1 MIPKIP
7 MTRQQLP
14 PQIKKITVTD
24 RVTKKP
30 VIRYQVT
37 VDAGTRDVV
46 TEDDDGSL
54 ITTTKR
60 VQTRKRYR
68 TEKEAR
74 TELGKILDQVTKG
87 VYVTAS
93 TLTVD
98 KACEDWL
105 AGRRIRPTTLS
116 AYTHALQPLR
126 NRHGTLA
133 VQKLTKRQ
141 LDDLV
146 SDLMAGKVPK
156 ADGEMRKGWS
166 SQSINPMLNVISAVL
181 TGLMKQGHLVRDVA
195 ALVDRVPNQKKEMK
209 TFIEEEV
216 RKLLAEADK
225 DRNGHAWHLA
235 LSGLRRGEICGLLW
249 ADVDLKAGTVTITH
263 NRVSANG
270 KAVDGAPK
278 TENSIRTL
286 PLTPSLTA
294 ALKRARK
301 RQKAERL
308 ALGEDYGPG
317 DHVVCDEA
325 GRAYHPDTI
334 SDYWRAICKTA
345 KVSPIRL
352 HDARHTCGT
361 LMHLQGVPIA
371 VISAW
376 LGHSDSA
383 FTMRTYMHSQD
394 DALKAAA
401 ASLQA
406 LVTFRDTDT
415 G

>member
-1 MIPKIP
+1 
-7 MTRQQLP
+7 MTDDAGDHLQ
-14 PQIKKITVTD
+14 KITVTD
-24 RVTKKP
+24 RATGKP

-37 VDAGTRDVV
+37 VDAGSRDVV
-46 TEDDDGSL
+46 TEDDDGNL
-54 ITTTKR
+54 VTTTKR

-74 TELGKILDQVTKG
+74 TALGEILDQVTKG

-93 TLTVD
+93 TLTVE
-98 KACEDWL
+98 KACSDWL
-105 AGRRIRPTTLS
+105 AGRRIRPTTPS

-133 VQKLTKRQ
+133 IQKLNKRH

-146 SDLMAGKVPK
+146 TDLIAGKVPK
-156 ADGEMRKGWS
+156 ADGGMRKGWS

-209 TFIEEEV
+209 TFTEQEV
-216 RKLLAEADK
+216 RKLLASADK

-235 LSGLRRGEICGLLW
+235 LSGLRRGEICGLRW
-249 ADVDLKAGTVTITH
+249 TDVDMKAGTVTIAH

-278 TENSIRTL
+278 TEKSIRTL
-286 PLTPSLTA
+286 PSTPNLTA
-294 ALKRARK
+294 ALKAASK
-301 RQKAERL
+301 RQKAEPL

-334 SDYWRAICKTA
+334 SDCWRAICKTA

-394 DALKAAA
+394 DALNAAA

-406 LVTFRDTDT
+406 LVTFRDTDA

>member
-1 MIPKIP
+1 MS
-7 MTRQQLP
+7 RQQLP

-24 RVTKKP
+24 RATGKP
-30 VIRYQVT
+30 AIRYQVT
-37 VDAGTRDVV
+37 VDAGTREVV
-46 TEDDDGSL
+46 TEDDEGNL
-54 ITTTKR
+54 VTTAKR

-74 TELGKILDQVTKG
+74 TALGEILDQVTKG

-93 TLTVD
+93 ALTVEV
-98 KACEDWL
+98 ACADWL

-126 NRHGTLA
+126 NRHGTLP
-133 VQKLTKRQ
+133 VQKLTKRH

-146 SDLMAGKVPK
+146 SDLIAGKVPK

-209 TFIEEEV
+209 TFTKQEV
-216 RKLLAEADK
+216 RKLLASADK

-235 LSGLRRGEICGLLW
+235 LSGLRRGEICGLRW
-249 ADVDLKAGTVTITH
+249 TDVALKDGTVTIAH

-286 PLTPSLTA
+286 PLTPNLTA
-294 ALKRARK
+294 ALKAASK

-334 SDYWRAICKTA
+334 SDYWRAICTKA

-406 LVTFRDTDT
+406 LVTFRDTDA

>member
-1 MIPKIP
+1 

-24 RVTKKP
+24 RVTGKP

-37 VDAGTRDVV
+37 VDAGTRDVA
-46 TEDDDGSL
+46 TEDDDGNPV
-54 ITTTKR
+54 TTTKR

-74 TELGKILDQVTKG
+74 TALGEILDQVTKG

-93 TLTVD
+93 TLTVE
-98 KACEDWL
+98 KACSDWL

-133 VQKLTKRQ
+133 IQKLNKRH

-146 SDLMAGKVPK
+146 SDLIAGKVPK

-209 TFIEEEV
+209 TFTEQEV
-216 RKLLAEADK
+216 RKLLKAADEN
-225 DRNGHAWHLA
+225 RNGHAWHLA
-235 LSGLRRGEICGLLW
+235 LSGLRRGEICGLRW
-249 ADVDLKAGTVTITH
+249 TDVDLKAGTVTIAH

-294 ALKRARK
+294 ALKAASK

-406 LVTFRDTDT
+406 LVTFRDTDA